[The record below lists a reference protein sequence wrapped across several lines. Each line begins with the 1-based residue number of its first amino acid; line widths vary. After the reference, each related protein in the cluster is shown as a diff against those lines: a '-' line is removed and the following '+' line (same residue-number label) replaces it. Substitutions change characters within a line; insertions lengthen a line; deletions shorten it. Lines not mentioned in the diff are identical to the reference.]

1 MKPEVLAENDERY
14 VMGQWFESVAGAVKA
29 YPMRAGAEPGRVI
42 EYDRATVS
50 QLAKEFNLVAR
61 SRNVPSGLEQAAAS
75 RHIYKINPATGWK
88 GADAKG
94 IDKAANDYKDG
105 VEKNYGPSF
114 ASRYMQER
122 MKRLY
127 KICKLNRIGVSVT
140 SSDAGTIQIDLI
152 PQERPISKPVLRPPT
167 MTFGK

>member
-1 MKPEVLAENDERY
+1 MKPEELAENDERY
-14 VMGQWFESVAGAVKA
+14 VMGQWFESVAGAIKA

-50 QLAKEFNLVAR
+50 QLAREFNLASR
-61 SRNVPSGLEQAAAS
+61 SRNIPSGLEQAAAS
-75 RHIYKINPATGWK
+75 RHTYKIDKTTGWT
-88 GADAKG
+88 GADAKS
-94 IDKAANDYKDG
+94 IEAAANDYKDG
-105 VEKNYGPSF
+105 VEKTDGPSF

-140 SSDAGTIQIDLI
+140 SSEEGVMQIDLI
-152 PQERPISKPVLRPPT
+152 PQERPISKPVLRAPRLS
-167 MTFGK
+167 FGK